1 LASVRGK
8 TIAEE
13 QLDLPVE
20 PTKEV
25 SQENAFSYDGK
36 TIDEVVASIERRMIE
51 TALRKAGGN
60 KQKAAQALGLS
71 RQGLLKKIKR
81 LAITG

>member
-1 LASVRGK
+1 MASVRGK

-25 SQENAFSYDGK
+25 SQENALFYNGK